1 MTDKIADVS
10 QRQAALVAGIS
21 LILMAVSAG
30 FAYGFV
36 FNSLVVPGDAAATT
50 ANLAA
55 SEALFRAGIFGWLF
69 ILILDVVVAWA
80 LYVFLRAANQ
90 SLSLLTAWLRLSYAA
105 LLGAG
110 LLSLVIVLLLAG
122 SADYLSVFDADQ
134 VSALVVL
141 FLDAFEGIWGIG
153 LVVFGCHLLLL
164 GYLVLQAD
172 YVPGI
177 LGILLIIAAAGYL
190 IVSLAEL
197 LLPTYATYTAML
209 ELVFTVPMIIGEL
222 GFGVWLLIKGGKGS
236 GNEA

>member
-1 MTDKIADVS
+1 MPI
-10 QRQAALVAGIS
+10 R
-21 LILMAVSAG
+21 
-30 FAYGFV
+30 Y
-36 FNSLVVPGDAAATT
+36 PP
-50 ANLAA
+50 
-55 SEALFRAGIFGWLF
+55 WLYSF
-69 ILILDVVVAWA
+69 SMR
-80 LYVFLRAANQ
+80 LRAF
-90 SLSLLTAWLRLSYAA
+90 
-105 LLGAG
+105 GA
-110 LLSLVIVLLLAG
+110 V
-122 SADYLSVFDADQ
+122 
-134 VSALVVL
+134 
-141 FLDAFEGIWGIG
+141 G